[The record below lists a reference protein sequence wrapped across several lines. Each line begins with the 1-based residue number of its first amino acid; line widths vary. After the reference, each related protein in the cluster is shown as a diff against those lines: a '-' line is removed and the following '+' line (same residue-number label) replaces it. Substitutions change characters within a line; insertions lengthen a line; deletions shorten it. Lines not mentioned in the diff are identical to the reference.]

1 MAVGHDGLLEAIDDP
16 SQYSISRVAQ
26 SSLPI
31 FIPWHREQKHITCG
45 FQSVNLTSPDGPWKD
60 ASPFLESAVYQSKC
74 QTKLENGAA
83 RDVEGHSASNSITSE
98 HLSGS
103 LGVSVGNAVVEVG
116 VTASYDQQMQELT
129 NASRASHSS
138 GFRCG
143 RIILV
148 EDPPFSNDAKTLLQR
163 EDGDKLFA
171 ERYGDYFVSGYVL
184 GADSGGCLAASASS
198 KRTVETLTTE
208 VNVKVLWIS
217 YTSSTSTTDIRQT
230 CSMDLTFYG
239 YDTLNGT
246 NLSKQAQA
254 GKSTQEIQL
263 AAQGCIDNSN
273 NLQLR
278 LKRRMSELGIEDE
291 GTMSVA
297 KCSKAVEGGVVVELI
312 LTPFRTLKEYIHCIY
327 EGKRK
332 RAIQAT
338 LEGDE
343 AGQMER
349 KTGR

>member
-1 MAVGHDGLLEAIDDP
+1 MAVGHDDLLEAIDDP

-45 FQSVNLTSPDGPWKD
+45 FQSVNLKSPNGPWKD
-60 ASPFLESAVYQSKC
+60 ASPFLESAVYLSKC

-116 VTASYDQQMQELT
+116 VTASYDQQMQEVT
-129 NASRASHSS
+129 NAARASHSS
-138 GFRCG
+138 RFRCG
-143 RIILV
+143 RIVLV
-148 EDPPFSNDAKTLLQR
+148 EDPPFSNTAKAFLQR

-184 GADSGGCLAASASS
+184 GADSGGCLAASASA
-198 KRTVETLTTE
+198 KRTVETLTAD
-208 VNVKVLWIS
+208 VNVKILWS
-217 YTSSTSTTDIRQT
+217 NYTDSTSRTDIQQT

-246 NLSKQAQA
+246 NLSQQAQA
-254 GKSTQEIQL
+254 GKSTEEIQL
-263 AAQGCIDNSN
+263 AAQACIDNSN
-273 NLQLR
+273 NLQIRLR
-278 LKRRMSELGIEDE
+278 QRTGELGIKDE

-297 KCSKAVEGGVVVELI
+297 KCLKAVEGGIVVELI
-312 LTPFRTLKEYIHCIY
+312 LTPFKTLKDYIHCIY

-332 RAIQAT
+332 RAIQSA

-343 AGQMER
+343 TGQMGR
-349 KTGR
+349 KAGR